1 MENKPQSLEDRIKQ
15 LAYEKYLYREEN
27 QMFITIDNEGKE
39 IPITEKDDYLQAEDE
54 IIREERPKWQ

>member
-1 MENKPQSLEDRIKQ
+1 MENKPQSLEDRICQ

-54 IIREERPKWQ
+54 IIREEKKNWC

>member
-54 IIREERPKWQ
+54 IIREEKKNWC

>member
-1 MENKPQSLEDRIKQ
+1 MIPQSLEDRIKQ

-54 IIREERPKWQ
+54 IIREEKKNWC